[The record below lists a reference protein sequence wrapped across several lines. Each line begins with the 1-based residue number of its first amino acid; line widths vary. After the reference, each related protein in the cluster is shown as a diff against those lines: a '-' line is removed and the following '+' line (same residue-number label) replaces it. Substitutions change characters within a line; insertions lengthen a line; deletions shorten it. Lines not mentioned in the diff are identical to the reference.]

1 MHCALASFY
10 PCVHGPQFQLPPV
23 NYGLK
28 IQNKANCYVLACVR
42 GRVMKSVLE
51 VDSSLAEAC
60 AEYV

>member
-1 MHCALASFY
+1 MYCALASFY
-10 PCVHGPQFQLPPV
+10 PCVHGSQFQLPPV

-28 IQNKANCYVLACVR
+28 IQSKANCYVLACVR